1 MSIDNQVSLGGIDAF
16 KFAWKKENKSCFIV
30 KLVKSTWA
38 GIQGT
43 FCGYKVALVQV
54 KNYLPEV
61 YEKLVKDVPLG
72 ARKITVAIR
81 DSSCSFRSEQPYG
94 NKGEAHLTYIE
105 GIFTGRTYY
114 GNLSP
119 REKVPCSDYPKGL
132 LQAVNAL
139 PGGIKKGVT
148 VWKQEAK
155 LTSDNSDNIIYE
167 VRYMV
172 EVNNK
177 LYFAKTSEAAGKAKE
192 VDALRKDAK
201 KRACN
206 ELAANLSSL
215 KREFR
220 VLDHPTMDGRLE
232 IKTTSS
238 SCIVRLDNQ
247 KILDL
252 YGTDAREDALDALD
266 DWLNSI
272 AHFSIPHQRILGIN
286 KSTFSDYQLMLNGQ
300 PYGKNFLRFQDL
312 CYDTKK
318 LKREAFGW
326 DKM

>member
-30 KLVKSTWA
+30 KLAKSTWA

-72 ARKITVAIR
+72 ARKITVSIW
-81 DSSCSFRSEQPYG
+81 DSSCSLRYERPYG
-94 NKGEAHLTYIE
+94 NKGEAHLTYRD

-119 REKVPCSDYPKGL
+119 REKVPYNDYPKDL
-132 LQAVNAL
+132 FQAINDL
-139 PGGIKKGVT
+139 PDEIQKGVT

-155 LTSDNSDNIIYE
+155 LTSDSSDNIIYE
-167 VRYMV
+167 ARYMV
-172 EVNNK
+172 EVNDK
-177 LYFAKTSEAAGKAKE
+177 PYFATKSEAVGKAKE
-192 VDALRKDAK
+192 VNTLRNDAK

-206 ELAANLSSL
+206 ELADNLSSL

-220 VLDHPTMDGRLE
+220 VLHHPAMNGRLE

-252 YGTDAREDALDALD
+252 YGTHAREDALDALD
-266 DWLNSI
+266 NWLNSI